1 MLPGFRFLCA
11 AIVLCVSI
19 LLFGLGAAALLR
31 AAHEE
36 FAQNP
41 SWRGAPEPR
50 FAQSEE
56 TQKPVLAM
64 LRVEPPAAE
73 TKTDVKTEAKADPTV
88 EPKAEST
95 ATVDVPATP
104 PQPAIAPAEAGPIT
118 SPAMDEKAATP
129 SAQEISQPIESAK
142 AEAPSSLQTSA
153 PAEVTPA
160 PTAAEADVSAAAN
173 TKIAAVGHGSP
184 AATEKPA
191 IAEPVVT
198 PTAPAQ
204 DQAPGLDRIAT
215 LGGSLVAIEA
225 DANAKKQA
233 VAQDDREEATKRLRA
248 ERAKERRREAARR
261 ARLAKQ
267 QAPLPPATDPFGQQ
281 LLQTQL
287 AQQSQL
293 QPTLAK
299 RKTR

>member
-1 MLPGFRFLCA
+1 MLPGFRFLFA

-19 LLFGLGAAALLR
+19 LMFGLGAAALLR

-36 FAQNP
+36 VAQNP

-73 TKTDVKTEAKADPTV
+73 PKTDVKTEATAEPKV

-104 PQPAIAPAEAGPIT
+104 PQPGIAPVEAGAIT
-118 SPAMDEKAATP
+118 SPAMDEKAAAPP
-129 SAQEISQPIESAK
+129 SQEPSQPVETAK
-142 AEAPSSLQTSA
+142 AEAPSSLLTST
-153 PAEVTPA
+153 PAELTAA
-160 PTAAEADVSAAAN
+160 PTAAEADIPAAAN
-173 TKIAAVGHGSP
+173 TKIAAVGQGSP
-184 AATEKPA
+184 AASEKPA

-198 PTAPAQ
+198 PTAPAP
-204 DQAPGLDRIAT
+204 DQAPGAASIAT
-215 LGGSLVAIEA
+215 LAGSTAATEP

-233 VAQDDREEATKRLRA
+233 VAEDDREEAKKRLRA
-248 ERAKERRREAARR
+248 ERARERRREAARR
-261 ARLAKQ
+261 ARVAKQ
-267 QAPLPPATDPFGQQ
+267 QAAVEPAVGDPFGRQ
-281 LLQTQL
+281 LLQAQL
-287 AQQSQL
+287 TQQSQS
-293 QPTLAK
+293 TLSK